1 MIEPYQVQE
10 WRDNSLG
17 DLPLNGKVSNMV
29 EWSVVLNDGG
39 QKCRL
44 LYHQTSIVG
53 EVEKFVEMGISKNTT
68 IFRNVYFYIFSYFD
82 LGSVLQH
89 RFNACYDAPNSISPK
104 LESVQRRRPKNGIL
118 LYMKKWPY
126 LLDIPVRN
134 EAKSISEPAQVQ

>member
-89 RFNACYDAPNSISPK
+89 PTLVMTHPTPSHRSWS
-104 LESVQRRRPKNGIL
+104 LSRGEGQRMVFCFI
-118 LYMKKWPY
+118 
-126 LLDIPVRN
+126 
-134 EAKSISEPAQVQ
+134 